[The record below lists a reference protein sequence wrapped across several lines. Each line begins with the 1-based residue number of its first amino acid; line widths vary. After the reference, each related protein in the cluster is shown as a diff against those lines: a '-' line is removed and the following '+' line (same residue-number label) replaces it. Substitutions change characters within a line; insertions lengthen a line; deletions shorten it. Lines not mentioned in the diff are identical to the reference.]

1 MCLIISKSWKLKIIF
16 PSFWSITP
24 PQCVQV
30 DPRSFLINLARDEK
44 SRQAGGE
51 DQQIIWENF
60 SYVFFFNIL
69 HEMLLYVDVFSK
81 TEYLLLSSVADLKH
95 LRNLWGFKNRNFRWK
110 STNFELSRYA
120 EFAPFTLSCL
130 ALTFFTDFLC
140 FSNISI
146 TWKCQHHSLHNL
158 KHLKIFTKF
167 NTKYKPHLQSLKC
180 QHLHLLFPCF
190 GKSATHARQVY
201 WQTIQTAMP

>member
-1 MCLIISKSWKLKIIF
+1 MRRADKREGRINKLFGKL
-16 PSFWSITP
+16 
-24 PQCVQV
+24 
-30 DPRSFLINLARDEK
+30 FLH
-44 SRQAGGE
+44 
-51 DQQIIWENF
+51 
-60 SYVFFFNIL
+60 FFLNIL
-69 HEMLLYVDVFSK
+69 HEMLLYVDFFSK

-167 NTKYKPHLQSLKC
+167 NTKYKLHILSLKC